1 MPEIDG
7 TTPPYLRI
15 VAELRR
21 RIASGELGPGDRVPS
36 TRQLVREWGVAMA
49 TASRAL
55 TALRQEGL
63 LRAVPGVGMVVA
75 GSEPAP
81 PGRGGRVEVR
91 RGPAHGVTRDQMVRT
106 AIGIADS
113 EGLAGLSM
121 RRIATDLDVPT
132 MSLYRQVRGKEHL
145 LLLMADAAF
154 AAHRVPGTLP
164 PGWRAQLELLC
175 RLQWSIYCRH
185 PWLAQ
190 VISLTRPLMA
200 PHAVAHTECAL
211 RALAG
216 CGLDPHTQ
224 LHLVAALAN
233 HVRGAAVTLQQ
244 GAEAEQDTGLT
255 DDEWMVTQA
264 DVLGRLL
271 AAGEFPHLARLSRSA
286 IDLTVD
292 SLFEFGLQRLL
303 DGIAALVRP

>member
-1 MPEIDG
+1 MTEIDES
-7 TTPPYLRI
+7 TPPYLRI

-36 TRQLVREWGVAMA
+36 TRQIVREWGVAMA

-55 TALRQEGL
+55 TVLRQESL
-63 LRAVPGVGMVVA
+63 LRAVPGVGMVVC
-75 GSEPAP
+75 GSEPAAS
-81 PGRGGRVEVR
+81 GRGGRADVR
-91 RGPAHGVTRDQMVRT
+91 RGPAHAVTRDQVVRT

-121 RRIATDLDVPT
+121 RRIAADLDVPT

-145 LLLMADAAF
+145 VLLMADAAF
-154 AAHRVPGTLP
+154 AAHRLPGTFP
-164 PGWRAQLELLC
+164 PGWRAHMELLC
-175 RLQWSIYCRH
+175 RLQWAIYCRH

-190 VISLTRPLMA
+190 VVSLTRPLMA

-216 CGLDPHTQ
+216 YGLDQQTQ
-224 LHLVAALAN
+224 LHLVVALAN
-233 HVRGAAVTLQQ
+233 HVRGTAVNLQQ

-255 DDEWMVTQA
+255 DDEWMVAQA
-264 DVLGRLL
+264 DALGRLL
-271 AAGEFPHLARLSRSA
+271 AAGEFPHLARLSRSPIELDA
-286 IDLTVD
+286 D

-303 DGIAALVRP
+303 DGVEQLLDQ

>member
-1 MPEIDG
+1 MTEIDG
-7 TTPPYLRI
+7 STPPYLRI

-36 TRQLVREWGVAMA
+36 TRQIVREWGVAMA

-55 TALRQEGL
+55 TALRQENVI
-63 LRAVPGVGMVVA
+63 RAVPGVGMTVS
-75 GSEPAP
+75 GSEPAA
-81 PGRGGRVEVR
+81 PGRSGRAEVR
-91 RGPAHGVTRDQMVRT
+91 RGPVHGVTRDQVVRT

-121 RRIATDLDVPT
+121 RRIATELDVPT

-154 AAHRVPGTLP
+154 AAHRPPGTLP

-185 PWLAQ
+185 PWLTH

-216 CGLDPHTQ
+216 CGLDQHTQ
-224 LHLVAALAN
+224 LHLVVALAN
-233 HVRGAAVTLQQ
+233 HVRGTAVNLQQ

-255 DDEWMVTQA
+255 DDEWMVAQA

-286 IDLTVD
+286 IDLNAD

-303 DGIAALVRP
+303 DGVAALVRP

>member
-1 MPEIDG
+1 MPEIDES
-7 TTPPYLRI
+7 TPPYLRI

-36 TRQLVREWGVAMA
+36 TRQLVRERGVAMA

-55 TALRQEGL
+55 TALRQENL
-63 LRAVPGVGMVVA
+63 IRAVPGVGMVVA
-75 GSEPAP
+75 GSEPAT
-81 PGRGGRVEVR
+81 PGRGGRAEVR
-91 RGPAHGVTRDQMVRT
+91 RGPLHGVTRDQVVRT
-106 AIGIADS
+106 AIGIADA

-121 RRIATDLDVPT
+121 RRIATELDVPT
-132 MSLYRQVRGKEHL
+132 MSLYRQVHGKEHL

-154 AAHRVPGTLP
+154 AAYRLPGTLP

-190 VISLTRPLMA
+190 VVSLTRPLMA

-216 CGLDPHTQ
+216 CGLDRHTR
-224 LHLVAALAN
+224 LHLVVALAN
-233 HVRGAAVTLQQ
+233 HVRGTAVNLQQ

-255 DDEWMVTQA
+255 DDEWMVAQA
-264 DVLGRLL
+264 DALGRLL

-286 IDLTVD
+286 IDLSAD

-303 DGIAALVRP
+303 DGVAALVRA

>member
-1 MPEIDG
+1 MTEIDES
-7 TTPPYLRI
+7 TPPYLRI

-21 RIASGELGPGDRVPS
+21 RVASGELGPGDRVPS
-36 TRQLVREWGVAMA
+36 TRQIVREWGVAMA

-55 TALRQEGL
+55 TVLRQENL
-63 LRAVPGVGMVVA
+63 VQAVPGVGMVVSGSPTARPARA
-75 GSEPAP
+75 GRAEA
-81 PGRGGRVEVR
+81 R
-91 RGPAHGVTRDQMVRT
+91 RSPAHGVTRDEVVRT

-121 RRIATDLDVPT
+121 RRIATELDVPT

-154 AAHRVPGTLP
+154 AAHRLPGTFP

-190 VISLTRPLMA
+190 VVSLTRPLMA
-200 PHAVAHTECAL
+200 PNAVAHTECAL

-224 LHLVAALAN
+224 LHLVTALAN
-233 HVRGAAVTLQQ
+233 HVRGTAVNLQQ

-255 DDEWMVTQA
+255 DDEWMVAQA
-264 DVLGRLL
+264 DALGRLL

-286 IDLTVD
+286 IDLNVD

-303 DGIAALVRP
+303 DGVDQLIGS

>member
-1 MPEIDG
+1 MTEIDES
-7 TTPPYLRI
+7 TPPYLRI

-21 RIASGELGPGDRVPS
+21 RVASGELSPGDRVPS
-36 TRQLVREWGVAMA
+36 TRQIVREWGVAMA

-55 TALRQEGL
+55 TVLRQENL
-63 LRAVPGVGMVVA
+63 VQAVPGVGMVVS
-75 GSEPAP
+75 GSPPAP
-81 PGRGGRVEVR
+81 PARARAEAR
-91 RGPAHGVTRDQMVRT
+91 RGPAHGVTRDEVVRT

-121 RRIATDLDVPT
+121 RRIATELDVPT

-154 AAHRVPGTLP
+154 AAHRLPDTFP

-190 VISLTRPLMA
+190 VVSLTRPLMA
-200 PHAVAHTECAL
+200 PNAVAHTECAL

-224 LHLVAALAN
+224 LHLVTALAN
-233 HVRGAAVTLQQ
+233 HVRGTAVNLQQ

-255 DDEWMVTQA
+255 DDEWMVAQA
-264 DVLGRLL
+264 DALGRLL
-271 AAGEFPHLARLSRSA
+271 AAGEFPHLTRLSRSA
-286 IDLTVD
+286 IDLNAD

-303 DGIAALVRP
+303 DGVAALVRR